1 MFLLKMGSGKT
12 IDWVDTLSFIMSK
25 NQKNYDFSIVIETL
39 VRNLSHFFAIIKT
52 RRKDYLPSQKIILSD
67 PVFRFFKETLASQQ
81 SLGLG

>member
-39 VRNLSHFFAIIKT
+39 VRNLSHFFCHNKN
-52 RRKDYLPSQKIILSD
+52 PKIIYRVNKLSYQ
-67 PVFRFFKETLASQQ
+67 TL
-81 SLGLG
+81 SLDFLKKLWPLNRV

>member
-39 VRNLSHFFAIIKT
+39 VRNLSHFFCHNKNQKERLST
-52 RRKDYLPSQKIILSD
+52 ESTNYLIRPCL
-67 PVFRFFKETLASQQ
+67 
-81 SLGLG
+81 